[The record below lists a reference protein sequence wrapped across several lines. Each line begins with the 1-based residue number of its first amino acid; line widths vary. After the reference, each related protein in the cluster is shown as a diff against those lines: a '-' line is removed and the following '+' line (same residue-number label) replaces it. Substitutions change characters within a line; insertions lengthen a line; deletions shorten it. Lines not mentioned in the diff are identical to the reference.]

1 MASVFPHSFALSLF
15 MASLILLLFDL
26 VNLISA
32 ENAAFLQVGPYTRF
46 SYNSKE
52 NYLPFNPDRTTLP
65 VQTYSNADLME
76 RRENLIE
83 DIQEII
89 NKANYSPITQDELN
103 RALAETSPYGLDVS
117 VDFDDFDEIHL
128 YYRGLS
134 VTSEQSRSWRTL
146 FLRPQTIDIPIY
158 RRLFLVLKLKP
169 TTNAPA
175 GPSFFAEPQKY
186 LMEKWRHLFQMKMTQ
201 GGDSS
206 VIYLKLFKDIPRS
219 DLEVLFPNTRVEM
232 RRFDKVTMGVSGGG
246 GIIGGTLAAV
256 SKIARAAHPATIIL
270 AVAGFFGIIWK
281 EGGKVVSNRN
291 RYLATLA
298 KSLYFHNLD
307 NNLGVLSNLIEMA
320 EEEECKE
327 AILAYGFLLAEQS
340 GACSPQDLDQKV
352 ERYLRESYGVEVNFE
367 LNDGIRK
374 LREEGLIEETAEG
387 LIKPCA
393 LNSALT
399 LLDREWDNMFSFGDL
414 SAEPSSA
421 A

>member
-1 MASVFPHSFALSLF
+1 M
-15 MASLILLLFDL
+15 
-26 VNLISA
+26 
-32 ENAAFLQVGPYTRF
+32 
-46 SYNSKE
+46 
-52 NYLPFNPDRTTLP
+52 
-65 VQTYSNADLME
+65 
-76 RRENLIE
+76 
-83 DIQEII
+83 
-89 NKANYSPITQDELN
+89 
-103 RALAETSPYGLDVS
+103 
-117 VDFDDFDEIHL
+117 
-128 YYRGLS
+128 
-134 VTSEQSRSWRTL
+134 
-146 FLRPQTIDIPIY
+146 
-158 RRLFLVLKLKP
+158 
-169 TTNAPA
+169 
-175 GPSFFAEPQKY
+175 
-186 LMEKWRHLFQMKMTQ
+186 
-201 GGDSS
+201 
-206 VIYLKLFKDIPRS
+206 
-219 DLEVLFPNTRVEM
+219 LFPNTRVEM
-232 RRFDKVTMGVSGGG
+232 QRFDKVTMGVSGGG

-256 SKIARAAHPATIIL
+256 SKIAQAAHPATIML
-270 AVAGFFGIIWK
+270 AVAGFFGIIWR

-340 GACSPQDLDQKV
+340 GACSPQELDQKV

-399 LLDREWDNMFSFGDL
+399 LLDREWDDMFSFGDL

-421 A
+421 GQT